1 MGQCVCIGPGEHIV
15 RAAGACTT
23 RACRRQRWCSWEKS
37 VVEKGWAIPLFRRS
51 YIFFLLSKS
60 LPGWLFWLGLCC
72 KLASSKLALVYSRI
86 QCPDCLPEL
95 II

>member
-1 MGQCVCIGPGEHIV
+1 
-15 RAAGACTT
+15 
-23 RACRRQRWCSWEKS
+23 
-37 VVEKGWAIPLFRRS
+37 
-51 YIFFLLSKS
+51 
-60 LPGWLFWLGLCC
+60 LGLCC